1 MANRSDREP
10 GHPAVCPGRHS
21 PRSRVG
27 PSSRMPSGPAVNMND
42 CIDRPD
48 TRLHPTSASE
58 AQFATCNAG
67 ANQTR
72 RVAPSRANIWS
83 SLVAALNGRRCLRQC
98 PILRATVAPPDAA
111 DALIAAPRRGVGVRV
126 GRRAAPLKV
135 TPQSRLVRTQ
145 RGGSASALSRRRSQ
159 PAAVAAQ
166 AALEQG

>member
-1 MANRSDREP
+1 
-10 GHPAVCPGRHS
+10 
-21 PRSRVG
+21 
-27 PSSRMPSGPAVNMND
+27 MND

-48 TRLHPTSASE
+48 TRLHPTNAPE

-67 ANQTR
+67 AIHTR

-83 SLVAALNGRRCLRQC
+83 SLVAALNGRRCLRQG

-135 TPQSRLVRTQ
+135 TP
-145 RGGSASALSRRRSQ
+145 
-159 PAAVAAQ
+159 
-166 AALEQG
+166 